1 MGLSSMSSSQV
12 RSSQL
17 AELGTVPKG
26 LFQAIH
32 LRKGY
37 ESSRLNRSAFET
49 VWLSLA
55 FTLSV
60 SFTCVSESCRYHIHP
75 LLLFLLSLLSL
86 LTRSL
91 CLTQLLWF
99 HASGSVY
106 SGTVEASYEKQQ
118 RVVCGRGGEG
128 PQEMTGS
135 LTPILTLIYVLFYIS
150 LCKLKKKKKN
160 HSCLCC
166 SQNRSGYGKPTS
178 QKKTTLLFSDLIN
191 KRPQKA

>member
-1 MGLSSMSSSQV
+1 MFLSPVDTIFTPYYYSSYP
-12 RSSQL
+12 SS
-17 AELGTVPKG
+17 P
-26 LFQAIH
+26 
-32 LRKGY
+32 
-37 ESSRLNRSAFET
+37 SSPGP
-49 VWLSLA
+49 
-55 FTLSV
+55 SV
-60 SFTCVSESCRYHIHP
+60 LP
-75 LLLFLLSLLSL
+75 
-86 LTRSL
+86 
-91 CLTQLLWF
+91 QLLWF

-178 QKKTTLLFSDLIN
+178 RKKTTLLFSDLIN
-191 KRPQKA
+191 KRP